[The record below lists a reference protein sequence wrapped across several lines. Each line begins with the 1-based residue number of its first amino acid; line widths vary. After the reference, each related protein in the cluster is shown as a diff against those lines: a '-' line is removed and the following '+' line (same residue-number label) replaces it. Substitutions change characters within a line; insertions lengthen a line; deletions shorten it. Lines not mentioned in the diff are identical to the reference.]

1 MRFSYGHV
9 NTRMNRLPDRQ
20 IDVEDPPRLGRIRR
34 SRNGHVK
41 TLTARMGGD
50 EAKLLQELLQV
61 AGKAWSIQD
70 DVQAAVALRSCRNGV
85 ASLSLSHFREKT
97 EHVKGN
103 ERQSVHPAAPRDANG
118 A

>member
-1 MRFSYGHV
+1 MRFSYGHL

-20 IDVEDPPRLGRIRR
+20 IDVDDAPRLGRIRR
-34 SRNGHVK
+34 PRNGHVK

-50 EAKLLQELLQV
+50 EAKLPQKLLQV

-85 ASLSLSHFREKT
+85 AFLSLTFVRKQNTSRATKDVGPPGGT
-97 EHVKGN
+97 
-103 ERQSVHPAAPRDANG
+103 P
-118 A
+118 